1 MTEEELKTKGRLA
14 TAVIAGSALTAGM
27 FGVGLAPAAADT
39 EENPEET
46 VEETGGEAGDP
57 GDIADEDSEENS
69 EEGGTEGDGADDS
82 DQEGG
87 SDDDDDAAADDDG
100 TSDDGDAEEGETL
113 SEEVDVEE
121 GADDLPVVTT
131 PAPEERPE
139 VNPEFDEFL
148 VVDEETPIYDSSS
161 EEFGEIIGYAAAGS
175 YLQYY
180 SSESNDP
187 NAPGVRLSISDA
199 YLEEA
204 LGTSFG
210 YVDSDAVSAYDY
222 AFEEVAPAEPERDR
236 WNTVTIP
243 EVEGVV
249 YLVDDEPVTGEVQ
262 IPREGLSITAEP
274 GTGYVLAE
282 DADNWFSYS
291 YTLTFDDLPGEVEQ
305 PEDWEADPEAW
316 YSNAPESNLPE
327 YSDEI
332 RELGWAVD
340 QDTENR
346 LQQFEQGAPVYA
358 SPDLDSE
365 LLGGLTH
372 TAGEEYWWGYLHES
386 DFWMFWHQPTGAVGF
401 VPGESYQG
409 DEDLDDP
416 EDVTDPPEGDDENG
430 SSEDDGTS
438 EDGGTEDEGTSE
450 DDEDGTSDDD
460 DDSVTPGGEGSD
472 VPAEPFG
479 SFEAD
484 VTEVAP
490 GDDIT
495 LTATGLDAG
504 ESVEITLNP
513 TLAEVEADEN
523 GEFTVTVTI
532 PEDTEPGDYTITAQ
546 SLDREVSAKIDITVV
561 EPLEPAGVSG
571 GDVTVDPGAGGAP
584 APAPTDGL
592 AVTGAE
598 ARTGI
603 IAGALLALG
612 AGLVAF
618 ANRARL
624 FGRRQS

>member
-1 MTEEELKTKGRLA
+1 M
-14 TAVIAGSALTAGM
+14 
-27 FGVGLAPAAADT
+27 
-39 EENPEET
+39 
-46 VEETGGEAGDP
+46 
-57 GDIADEDSEENS
+57 
-69 EEGGTEGDGADDS
+69 
-82 DQEGG
+82 
-87 SDDDDDAAADDDG
+87 
-100 TSDDGDAEEGETL
+100 
-113 SEEVDVEE
+113 
-121 GADDLPVVTT
+121 
-131 PAPEERPE
+131 
-139 VNPEFDEFL
+139 NPEFDEFL

-180 SSESNDP
+180 SEGNDP
-187 NAPGVRLSISDA
+187 NAPGVRLSISDT

-210 YVDSDAVSAYDY
+210 YV
-222 AFEEVAPAEPERDR
+222 
-236 WNTVTIP
+236 
-243 EVEGVV
+243 
-249 YLVDDEPVTGEVQ
+249 
-262 IPREGLSITAEP
+262 
-274 GTGYVLAE
+274 LAE
-282 DADNWFSYS
+282 DAENWFSCS
-291 YTLTFDDLPGEVEQ
+291 CTLTFDDLPEEVEQ

-316 YSNAPESNLPE
+316 CPNAPAPNLPE

-340 QDTENR
+340 QNTENR
-346 LQQFEQGAPVYA
+346 LQRFGQGAPVYA
-358 SPDLDSE
+358 SPGLDSE
-365 LLGGLTH
+365 LLGGLAH
-372 TAGEEYWWGYLHES
+372 TASEEYWWGYLHES

-409 DEDLDDP
+409 DEDLDDS
-416 EDVTDPPEGDDENG
+416 EGVTDPPEGDDENG
-430 SSEDDGTS
+430 SSE
-438 EDGGTEDEGTSE
+438 EDGSSEEEGGADPE
-450 DDEDGTSDDD
+450 
-460 DDSVTPGGEGSD
+460 GEGSED
-472 VPAEPFG
+472 PSEPFG

-495 LTATGLDAG
+495 LTTTGLDAG

-513 TLAEVEADEN
+513 TLAEVEAEED

-546 SLDREVSAKIDITVV
+546 SLDREVSAEIDITVV
-561 EPLEPAGVSG
+561 EPIEPAGVG
-571 GDVTVDPGAGGAP
+571 GGEVTVDPGAGGAP

-592 AVTGAE
+592 AVTDAE

-624 FGRRQS
+624 FGRRQG

>member
-1 MTEEELKTKGRLA
+1 
-14 TAVIAGSALTAGM
+14 M

-46 VEETGGEAGDP
+46 VEETDGEAGTP
-57 GDIADEDSEENS
+57 GEIDEDSEENS
-69 EEGGTEGDGADDS
+69 EEGGTEDDGA
-82 DQEGG
+82 E
-87 SDDDDDAAADDDG
+87 
-100 TSDDGDAEEGETL
+100 DAEEG
-113 SEEVDVEE
+113 DVED

-148 VVDEETPIYDSSS
+148 VVDEKTPIYDSSS

-180 SSESNDP
+180 SEGNDP
-187 NAPGVRLSISDA
+187 NAPGVRLSISDT

-210 YVDSDAVSAYDY
+210 YV
-222 AFEEVAPAEPERDR
+222 
-236 WNTVTIP
+236 
-243 EVEGVV
+243 
-249 YLVDDEPVTGEVQ
+249 
-262 IPREGLSITAEP
+262 
-274 GTGYVLAE
+274 LAE
-282 DADNWFSYS
+282 GAENWFSYS
-291 YTLTFDDLPGEVEQ
+291 CTLTFDDLPGEVEQ

-316 YSNAPESNLPE
+316 CSNAPASNLPE

-340 QDTENR
+340 QNTENR
-346 LQQFEQGAPVYA
+346 LQRFGQGAPVYA
-358 SPDLDSE
+358 SPGLDFE

-372 TAGEEYWWGYLHES
+372 TASEEYWWGYLHES

-409 DEDLDDP
+409 DEDLDDS
-416 EDVTDPPEGDDENG
+416 EGVADPPEGDGENG
-430 SSEDDGTS
+430 SSEDDGS
-438 EDGGTEDEGTSE
+438 S
-450 DDEDGTSDDD
+450 
-460 DDSVTPGGEGSD
+460 
-472 VPAEPFG
+472 
-479 SFEAD
+479 EAD

-495 LTATGLDAG
+495 LTTTGLDAG

-513 TLAEVEADEN
+513 TLAEVEAEED
-523 GEFTVTVTI
+523 GEFTVTVAI

-546 SLDREVSAKIDITVV
+546 SLDREVSAEIDITVV
-561 EPLEPAGVSG
+561 EPIEPAGVG
-571 GDVTVDPGAGGAP
+571 GGEVTVDPGVGGAP

-624 FGRRQS
+624 FGRRQG